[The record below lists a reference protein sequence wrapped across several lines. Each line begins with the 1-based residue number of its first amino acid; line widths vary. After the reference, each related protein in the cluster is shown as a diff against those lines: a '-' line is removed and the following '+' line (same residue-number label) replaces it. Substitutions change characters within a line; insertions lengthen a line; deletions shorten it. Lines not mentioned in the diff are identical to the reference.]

1 MRYTELA
8 STLVKAI
15 TEGPIQ
21 LGAQLPSEVA
31 LAEQYQVS
39 RTTVRSSLNILEGLG
54 LITRRRRAGTV
65 VCSKTTT
72 NSYTKSLHSIEDL
85 VNYASHTE
93 RQILSVSDVIADEH
107 LANALACRP
116 GQKWLKIQMLRTEKN
131 ESKTPVCCNDAYLEP
146 EVGRAILPL
155 VQNGSGLLCQII
167 EKEIGLTVADI
178 KQTIGATTMGDAMS
192 RLLLA
197 TEGTPGLEITRH
209 YQNKAKKTFLVT
221 VNVYPADKFKFT
233 FWMHRAETVN
243 I

>member
-8 STLVKAI
+8 NTLVKAI
-15 TEGPIQ
+15 TEGSIS
-21 LGAQLPSEVA
+21 LGDQLPSEVE
-31 LAEQYQVS
+31 LAEQYKVS

-72 NSYTKSLHSIEDL
+72 NSYTKSLHNIEDL

-93 RQILSVSDVIADEH
+93 RQILNVSDVVADEN
-107 LANALACRP
+107 LADALECKP

-131 ESKTPVCCNDAYLEP
+131 ENKMPVCCNDAYLDP
-146 EVGRAILPL
+146 KVGRPILAL
-155 VQNGSGLLCQII
+155 IHNGSGLLCQII
-167 EKEIGLTVADI
+167 EKEVGLTVSDI
-178 KQTIGATTMGDAMS
+178 KQTIGATTIPEPMS
-192 RLLLA
+192 RLLLVPD
-197 TEGTPGLEITRH
+197 GTPGLEITRH
-209 YQNKAKKTFLVT
+209 YLDKAKKTFLIT

-233 FWMHRAETVN
+233 FWMHRARTVN